1 MTVVD
6 QATVVCYGDSN
17 TYGFDPVTHGRFP
30 RAVRWPGVVAAEL
43 ARIAHVVEE
52 GLGARTTV
60 WESPFAPGRD
70 GRAYL
75 VPCLASHAPVDV
87 LVVMLGT
94 NDLKSVY
101 RLTAAD
107 VAAGA
112 ASVVDVALASR
123 AGPDGGPPRVLLVS
137 PPRLGAVTAIAA
149 VWGFGEALAAS
160 AHLAPHYR
168 TVAAELGCSFLDADA
183 LVAVHPADGVHIDAA
198 GHAVLGRAIAA
209 EVRVLLAPDRA

>member
-1 MTVVD
+1 MAD
-6 QATVVCYGDSN
+6 LATVVCYGDSN
-17 TYGFDPVTHGRFP
+17 TYGFDPVTHGRLP

-43 ARIAHVVEE
+43 AGIAHVVEE

-112 ASVVDVALASR
+112 ASLVDVALASR

-137 PPRLGAVTAIAA
+137 PPRLGAATAIGAL
-149 VWGFGEALAAS
+149 WGFGEARETS

-168 TVAAELGCSFLDADA
+168 TAAAELGCAFLDADA
-183 LVAVHPADGVHIDAA
+183 LVAMHPADGVHLDAA
-198 GHAVLGRAIAA
+198 GHAALGRAIAA